1 MDQTAEILIAVGGIL
16 LLGMAADYL
25 GRKTFLPRV
34 TLLLLLGIFVGEPVL
49 GLIPQS
55 LSNRF
60 GLITNIALVMIG
72 FLLGSKLTV
81 DALRAEGRQL
91 ISISILAAVGTALI
105 VGLALMLVGLPA
117 NIAILLGCISAATAP
132 AATVDTVL
140 ESGSKSP
147 FARLLLAIVA
157 IDDAWALFLFS
168 AGLALVTLLNG
179 TQDASAS
186 FFIAIKEIFGGML
199 LGGLIGLPAAYLTG
213 RVKPGRP
220 MVIEA
225 LALVLICGG
234 AAIWLEVSYIIAA
247 MTMGAVIANVAQH
260 HEYAFHE
267 IENIEWPVMVFFF
280 VLAGDSL
287 EVGALAEIGLVGIV
301 YLLARIA
308 GKILGAWTGARVS
321 HADKDVQR
329 WMGAALLPQAGVAIG
344 MALLAADRFPEYQP
358 IILPV
363 IIGST
368 VFFELVG
375 PVFTRMALNRTGHV
389 TTDAD

>member
-1 MDQTAEILIAVGGIL
+1 
-16 LLGMAADYL
+16 
-25 GRKTFLPRV
+25 
-34 TLLLLLGIFVGEPVL
+34 
-49 GLIPQS
+49 
-55 LSNRF
+55 
-60 GLITNIALVMIG
+60 
-72 FLLGSKLTV
+72 
-81 DALRAEGRQL
+81 
-91 ISISILAAVGTALI
+91 
-105 VGLALMLVGLPA
+105 
-117 NIAILLGCISAATAP
+117 
-132 AATVDTVL
+132 
-140 ESGSKSP
+140 
-147 FARLLLAIVA
+147 
-157 IDDAWALFLFS
+157 
-168 AGLALVTLLNG
+168 
-179 TQDASAS
+179 
-186 FFIAIKEIFGGML
+186 
-199 LGGLIGLPAAYLTG
+199 
-213 RVKPGRP
+213 
-220 MVIEA
+220 
-225 LALVLICGG
+225 
-234 AAIWLEVSYIIAA
+234 
-247 MTMGAVIANVAQH
+247 MTMGAVIANIAQH

-363 IIGST
+363 ILGST